1 MHSFRVKSTAVLAA
15 MLSFLP
21 TLVLADALPAGP
33 YQLRDATFIVVGA
46 TFDAEAVRI
55 ALPKNLEPTDNVTGG
70 INLYIAPEGWGLAPF
85 SAGYIWVDVKGHDT
99 ASGPA
104 RYQVAAFYSDKAF
117 ELLKDLGTVEGT
129 TSEEE
134 TEGVVTATGSIGGE
148 PAITLSL
155 RPSSSQCAPE
165 AGVHN
170 YVAPPGADGAATF
183 MFVVLCLSAVHRR
196 SGRGRAFTCADGVQA
211 DLNPLGRVRYRWRH
225 CARANGSAGGASELI
240 LSS

>member
-183 MFVVLCLSAVHRR
+183 MFVVPYAYQRCTAEVVAVELSPALM
-196 SGRGRAFTCADGVQA
+196 AFRPTSTPWAEYDTDGAIVLGPTA
-211 DLNPLGRVRYRWRH
+211 PLE
-225 CARANGSAGGASELI
+225 APAN
-240 LSS
+240 